1 MRIHGIKVTFTDRIS
16 AIYTMAVFG
25 DIITETNVVEVEDIV
40 TGEILFETDRTPYK
54 PNTGYHYDWNL
65 RMMVRDDD
73 KRPDLLADKL
83 NVEIARTGTY

>member
-1 MRIHGIKVTFTDRIS
+1 MRNHGIKVTFTDR
-16 AIYTMAVFG
+16 AHAFYTMSVFS
-25 DIITETNVVEVEDIV
+25 DIIAETNVVEVEDTV
-40 TGEILFETDRTPYK
+40 TGEILFETDRTAYK

-83 NVEIARTGTY
+83 GVEIARTGTY